1 MTTARESEQ
10 DYLNRLLQMNPLGCT
25 EEILARRHHY
35 LNSQAVEYPFLAD
48 VDLNFIDRK
57 QRARKKL
64 ETIRRNFWQVN
75 AQTLLTQ
82 LDKLDVHEFPELGF
96 SVSRLQQVAR
106 LKGEFARLQQHHA
119 CFEEFYEQFTQLVVA
134 SPEEAERL
142 RTRNGESTSIE
153 LADLDLNTPRDYQRI
168 AEVVQKQFPELYELE
183 KYWLNQVAVSGRE
196 RSSIN
201 RTVNVLYALIIA
213 SIGLVL
219 LLALFYLPETLT
231 G

>member
-1 MTTARESEQ
+1 MA
-10 DYLNRLLQMNPLGCT
+10 P
-25 EEILARRHHY
+25 A
-35 LNSQAVEYPFLAD
+35 
-48 VDLNFIDRK
+48 
-57 QRARKKL
+57 
-64 ETIRRNFWQVN
+64 
-75 AQTLLTQ
+75 
-82 LDKLDVHEFPELGF
+82 
-96 SVSRLQQVAR
+96 
-106 LKGEFARLQQHHA
+106 
-119 CFEEFYEQFTQLVVA
+119 
-134 SPEEAERL
+134 PEEAERL

-153 LADLDLNTPRDYQRI
+153 LADLDLNTPREYQRI